1 MVMKPVAVVM
11 VPGTLPEAPGRA
23 EASSRDDPARMRRL
37 IGLLGRLIGLAL
49 ALAAGVATWRFLHP
63 GEPEEIPP
71 AQPMVRRPDAPVVP
85 VPHVAAPA
93 TVDAPTEA
101 PSAAWVPPVDGACP
115 PGYPVKA
122 KHGSTVFHVPGGA
135 SYERTQ
141 PDRCYRDA
149 AAAEADGL
157 RAAKR

>member
-1 MVMKPVAVVM
+1 MVEELVAVVM
-11 VPGTLPEAPGRA
+11 VPGTLPEAPVRT
-23 EASSRDDPARMRRL
+23 EARSRDDPGRMRRFF
-37 IGLLGRLIGLAL
+37 GLLGRLVGLAL
-49 ALAAGVATWRFLHP
+49 AVAAGVATWRFLHP
-63 GEPEEIPP
+63 EAPEDIPP
-71 AQPMVRRPDAPVVP
+71 ASPMVRRPADA
-85 VPHVAAPA
+85 AAPE
-93 TVDAPTEA
+93 VTEPA

>member
-1 MVMKPVAVVM
+1 MEEKPVAVVM
-11 VPGTLPEAPGRA
+11 VQGTLPEGPGRA
-23 EASSRDDPARMRRL
+23 EARSRDDPARMRRF

-49 ALAAGVATWRFLHP
+49 AVVAGIATWRFLHP
-63 GEPEEIPP
+63 APPEEIPP
-71 AQPMVRRPDAPVVP
+71 ARPMVRRPDEAGATTKT
-85 VPHVAAPA
+85 VA
-93 TVDAPTEA
+93 TPTEV

-135 SYERTQ
+135 SYDRTR

>member
-11 VPGTLPEAPGRA
+11 VRRTLPEAPGRA

-63 GEPEEIPP
+63 TEPEEVPP
-71 AQPMVRRPDAPVVP
+71 AQPMARRPDGPSASAAR
-85 VPHVAAPA
+85 VAAPA
-93 TVDAPTEA
+93 EASVDAPR
-101 PSAAWVPPVDGACP
+101 AAWLPPVDGACP

>member
-1 MVMKPVAVVM
+1 MEEKPVAVVM

-23 EASSRDDPARMRRL
+23 EAHSREDPAPMRRL
-37 IGLLGRLIGLAL
+37 FGLIGRLVGLAL
-49 ALAAGVATWRFLHP
+49 AVAAGAATWRFLHP
-63 GEPEEIPP
+63 ETPEDIPP
-71 AQPMVRRPDAPVVP
+71 ARPMVRRPDLAPAPAPAAAPV
-85 VPHVAAPA
+85 
-93 TVDAPTEA
+93 EA
-101 PSAAWVPPVDGACP
+101 ETPLAAWVPPVDGACP

-122 KHGSTVFHVPGGA
+122 KHGSTVFHLPGGA
-135 SYERTQ
+135 SYERTR

>member
-23 EASSRDDPARMRRL
+23 EAGSRDDPGRMRRF
-37 IGLLGRLIGLAL
+37 IGLLGRLVGLAL
-49 ALAAGVATWRFLHP
+49 AVAAGIATWRFLHP
-63 GEPEEIPP
+63 TEPEEIPP
-71 AQPMVRRPDAPVVP
+71 ARPMAPRPTVP
-85 VPHVAAPA
+85 AAA
-93 TVDAPTEA
+93 NAPTSAGAATAEV
-101 PSAAWVPPVDGACP
+101 PSAAWVPPVDGECP

-122 KHGSTVFHVPGGA
+122 KHGSAVFHVPGGA
-135 SYERTQ
+135 SYERTR

>member
-1 MVMKPVAVVM
+1 MEEKPVAVVM
-11 VPGTLPEAPGRA
+11 VQRTLPEATGRA
-23 EASSRDDPARMRRL
+23 EAHSRDDPAPMRRL
-37 IGLLGRLIGLAL
+37 FGLIGRLVGLAL
-49 ALAAGVATWRFLHP
+49 AVAAGAATWRFLHP
-63 GEPEEIPP
+63 EAPEDIPP
-71 AQPMVRRPDAPVVP
+71 ARPMVRRPDLAPTPAPAAAPV
-85 VPHVAAPA
+85 AAETPL
-93 TVDAPTEA
+93 
-101 PSAAWVPPVDGACP
+101 AAWVPPVDGACP

-135 SYERTQ
+135 SYERTR

>member
-1 MVMKPVAVVM
+1 MA
-11 VPGTLPEAPGRA
+11 
-23 EASSRDDPARMRRL
+23 
-37 IGLLGRLIGLAL
+37 
-49 ALAAGVATWRFLHP
+49 
-63 GEPEEIPP
+63 
-71 AQPMVRRPDAPVVP
+71 RRPDTP
-85 VPHVAAPA
+85 VAATTGSTPVEPPA
-93 TVDAPTEA
+93 ETAR
-101 PSAAWVPPVDGACP
+101 AAWVPPVDGECP

-135 SYERTQ
+135 SYERTR